1 MAKREEGGIEDG
13 GRGGSEAEV
22 REGDESSKSDGEESF
37 FREYEL
43 QRGRRRG

>member
-1 MAKREEGGIEDG
+1 MAKREEGVIEDG